1 MSEAAATTGL
11 LIAHG
16 SPDARHAAALR
27 HLTSRVVEE
36 LATSTSDID
45 CDLAFLEHDEPLL
58 TNWLAHRPSRP
69 LRAIGLLLASGYH
82 AQIDIPQAL
91 AAAGPVPQVTNLGTL
106 NPDAWLFDVLNQR
119 VSDVAGT
126 HRASI
131 VLVAAGSTQESA
143 RADLRTVCA
152 AWQRRRGGVVLPA
165 AVTGSD
171 PRPIDVVSTLDPA
184 ASPVVVVPFMLAPGA
199 LADRARDAAER
210 AGVQCAQTI
219 ATEQHAPAE
228 LVKHLADRLAGLS

>member
-91 AAAGPVPQVTNLGTL
+91 AAAGPVPTPNT
-106 NPDAWLFDVLNQR
+106 
-119 VSDVAGT
+119 
-126 HRASI
+126 
-131 VLVAAGSTQESA
+131 
-143 RADLRTVCA
+143 
-152 AWQRRRGGVVLPA
+152 RRRRNRWRPPSRRPRRYVPCCACAGRHCLA
-165 AVTGSD
+165 ART
-171 PRPIDVVSTLDPA
+171 
-184 ASPVVVVPFMLAPGA
+184 
-199 LADRARDAAER
+199 
-210 AGVQCAQTI
+210 AG
-219 ATEQHAPAE
+219 
-228 LVKHLADRLAGLS
+228 